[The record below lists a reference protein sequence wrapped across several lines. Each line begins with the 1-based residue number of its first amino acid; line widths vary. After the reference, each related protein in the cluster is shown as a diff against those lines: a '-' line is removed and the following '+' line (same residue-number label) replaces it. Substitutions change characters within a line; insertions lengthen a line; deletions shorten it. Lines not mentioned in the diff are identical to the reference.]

1 MNRKIFGKMPDGEIV
16 EVLVL
21 KNKNGMQVGITNF
34 GATLTSIKLPVSSN
48 DVIDVVLGFDTLN
61 DYLASFLLPNPP
73 FLGATIGRYAGR
85 INQGAFVLNNEK
97 IQLNKN
103 HKTHCLHG
111 GINNFSRV
119 VWEIEAMDLEQ
130 NNFVRFK
137 YISKE
142 DEENFP
148 GELTVSLQFTLTEKN
163 ELILDYQAVSTKDTI
178 INLTNHSYFNLDGHT
193 ENVTNQQLL
202 IPSETLVKTNEEKIP
217 TGDFISVKNTHF
229 DFTTPKNCP
238 EKIDTSFVLSGDKNP
253 AAILVSEKNQLKMSV
268 FTNQPSVH
276 VYVGGEC
283 QNIKGKENAHY
294 HTLSGICFETQNYP
308 DAPNHPHFP
317 SAVLKAGNTYRQTTI
332 FQFESL

>member
-21 KNKNGMQVGITNF
+21 KNKNGMQVDITNF
-34 GATLTSIKLPVSSN
+34 GATLTSIKLPVSN
-48 DVIDVVLGFDTLN
+48 NAVVDVVLGFDSLN

-85 INQGAFVLNNEK
+85 INQGAFVLNDEK
-97 IQLNKN
+97 FQLNKN
-103 HKTHCLHG
+103 HHAHCLHG
-111 GINNFSRV
+111 GIMNFSRV

-130 NNFVRFK
+130 DAFVRFK
-137 YISKE
+137 YISK
-142 DEENFP
+142 DGEENFP
-148 GELTVSLQFTLTEKN
+148 GELTISLQFTLTEKN
-163 ELILDYQAVSTKDTI
+163 EIILDYQAVSTKDTI

-229 DFTTPKNCP
+229 NFTTPKNCP

-253 AAILVSEKNQLKMSV
+253 AAILVSKKNQLKMSV

-283 QNIKGKENAHY
+283 QNIKGKENTNY
-294 HTLSGICFETQNYP
+294 HALSGICFETQNFP

-317 SAVLKAGNTYRQTTI
+317 SAVLKVGNTYRQTTI